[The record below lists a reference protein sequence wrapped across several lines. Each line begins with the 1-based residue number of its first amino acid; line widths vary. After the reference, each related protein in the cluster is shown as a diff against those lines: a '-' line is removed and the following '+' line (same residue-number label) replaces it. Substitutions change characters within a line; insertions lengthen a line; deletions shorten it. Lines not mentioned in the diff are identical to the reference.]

1 MLVLLHK
8 RRFLYFFVVALF
20 STLFL
25 THFLTPGLALA
36 ADKTLGTSSN
46 AVSDCTLRVRVVK
59 GDKAQAE
66 NGAGDEQG
74 GSKAHV
80 TYKNLEGLDD
90 VQRQLDPLPFAEF
103 KIIDSI
109 ERPIK
114 LNTKEVF
121 NLKGEGN
128 SVNIV
133 SVTPH
138 SLNKSRVQLT
148 VDWREEG
155 AEEEFVSTQMAVL
168 NGESLVLGTDSS
180 ESTSTILCVRINCQ

>member
-1 MLVLLHK
+1 MLVLSNKSRL
-8 RRFLYFFVVALF
+8 
-20 STLFL
+20 LFL
-25 THFLTPGLALA
+25 IVGALIATQGVALA
-36 ADKTLGTSSN
+36 ADKVSAKELGKTLGNKSS

-59 GDKAQAE
+59 GDKAQATE
-66 NGAGDEQG
+66 GEGDEQG

-121 NLKGEGN
+121 NLKGEGD

-148 VDWREEG
+148 VDWREQG
-155 AEEEFVSTQMAVL
+155 SEEEFVSTQMAVL